1 MGALMPGMHPAQF
14 QHFMPPEINSP
25 LQPRPLF
32 GYHPYPQGGSPTGH
46 PSFQGLTRQGSF
58 EVTSP
63 APPVREHDNQLP
75 SPSFPPL
82 SPSVRSQES
91 LTPTQAETQVAA
103 AVTVIVDTPEEPE
116 PVAAASEPQQEAAVQ
131 HEQPEPVA
139 PAPEPEQPAK
149 AETQVEAD
157 SKAASEPA
165 ETQNLQPKATGSDEA
180 VHEQEPAKALEP
192 QEREVNNDKA
202 QEQLQ
207 ETRVE
212 KLEKQEAA
220 EPEKEAATEPPASAV
235 AATSSKKQTMTHAI
249 ARGMKARPF
258 ATPKATPKSIYDG
271 GLYWKILVCICG
283 ATVRTSG

>member
-1 MGALMPGMHPAQF
+1 MPGMHPAQF

-25 LQPRPLF
+25 VQPRPLF
-32 GYHPYPQGGSPTGH
+32 GYHPYPQGGSPTGR
-46 PSFQGLTRQGSF
+46 PSIPGLTHQGSF
-58 EVTSP
+58 DFRSP
-63 APPVREHDNQLP
+63 TPSPTPHAREHDNQLP

-82 SPSVRSQES
+82 SPAVRSQAS
-91 LTPTQAETQVAA
+91 LTPTEAETQVAA
-103 AVTVIVDTPEEPE
+103 EVTVIADTPEKPE
-116 PVAAASEPQQEAAVQ
+116 PVAAASEPPQQAL

-157 SKAASEPA
+157 SQPASEPA
-165 ETQNLQPKATGSDEA
+165 ETQNLKPEATASEQPEHG
-180 VHEQEPAKALEP
+180 QEPAKALQP
-192 QEREVNNDKA
+192 QERKVNNDKA

-212 KLEKQEAA
+212 KLEEQKAA
-220 EPEKEAATEPPASAV
+220 EPEKETATEPPASAV
-235 AATSSKKQTMTHAI
+235 APTSSNKQTITHAI

-283 ATVRTSG
+283 ATVHTSG